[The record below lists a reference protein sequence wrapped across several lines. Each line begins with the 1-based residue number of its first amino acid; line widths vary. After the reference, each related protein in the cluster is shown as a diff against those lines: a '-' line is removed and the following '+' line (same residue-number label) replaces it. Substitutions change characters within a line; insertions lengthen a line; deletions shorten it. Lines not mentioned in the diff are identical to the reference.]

1 LSARLAP
8 VLAASGLSAQ
18 KIVRYIETVAMRAAT
33 REVTTP
39 VSEVRRN
46 QHRPTTSNMRP
57 PNAGRTI
64 IGSKAHTMSHED
76 ANSGRTQSLFE
87 RLIQSNDPLLGQ
99 IDRNAKSLLQSALGK
114 LDVVSRE
121 EFDAQT
127 AVLQRTRQRLE
138 TLEQSIEALNDALEQ
153 PIEP

>member
-1 LSARLAP
+1 
-8 VLAASGLSAQ
+8 
-18 KIVRYIETVAMRAAT
+18 
-33 REVTTP
+33 
-39 VSEVRRN
+39 
-46 QHRPTTSNMRP
+46 
-57 PNAGRTI
+57 
-64 IGSKAHTMSHED
+64 MSHEH

-87 RLIQSNDPLLGQ
+87 RLIKNNDPLLGQ

-138 TLEQSIEALNDALEQ
+138 ALEQQIEALSDTLEQSAA
-153 PIEP
+153 P

>member
-1 LSARLAP
+1 VSAGTARHINTTHP
-8 VLAASGLSAQ
+8 RSTQQ
-18 KIVRYIETVAMRAAT
+18 KTGTIG
-33 REVTTP
+33 
-39 VSEVRRN
+39 RN
-46 QHRPTTSNMRP
+46 QDYWQKQTQFEKTH
-57 PNAGRTI
+57 TI
-64 IGSKAHTMSHED
+64 SCRQGHIMSHED

-138 TLEQSIEALNDALEQ
+138 TLEQQIEALSNALER
-153 PIEP
+153 PTEP

>member
-1 LSARLAP
+1 
-8 VLAASGLSAQ
+8 
-18 KIVRYIETVAMRAAT
+18 
-33 REVTTP
+33 
-39 VSEVRRN
+39 
-46 QHRPTTSNMRP
+46 
-57 PNAGRTI
+57 
-64 IGSKAHTMSHED
+64 MSHED

-99 IDRNAKSLLQSALGK
+99 IDRNAKSLLRSALGK

-138 TLEQSIEALNDALEQ
+138 TLEQQIGALSDALEQ